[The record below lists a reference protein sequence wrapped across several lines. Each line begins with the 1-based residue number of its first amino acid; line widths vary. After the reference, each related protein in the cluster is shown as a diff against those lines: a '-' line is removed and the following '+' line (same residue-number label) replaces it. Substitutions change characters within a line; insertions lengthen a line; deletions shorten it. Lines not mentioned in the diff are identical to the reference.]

1 MRGTPTPATPRRDPL
16 KELRERR
23 GVKGLRWD
31 QCGTGCMPLCL
42 VPYTCHVSS

>member
-1 MRGTPTPATPRRDPL
+1 MRGTPTPATPCRDPL

-31 QCGTGCMPLCL
+31 QCGTGCML